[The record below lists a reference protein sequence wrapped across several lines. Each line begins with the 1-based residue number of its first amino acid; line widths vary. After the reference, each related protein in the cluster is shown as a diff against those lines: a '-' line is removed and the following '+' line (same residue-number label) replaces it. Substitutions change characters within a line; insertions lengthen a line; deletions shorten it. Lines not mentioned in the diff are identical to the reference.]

1 MKMTGGKT
9 TVIKT
14 VVFAVKDID
23 AAKKVYGKLLGVAP
37 VMDQPYYVQ
46 YNVGD
51 QEIGLDPSGRGA
63 GIYWK
68 VSDIRGTLKS
78 LVAAGAETR
87 QDVTDVGGRLIAKV
101 ADPAGNVI
109 GLLQTT

>member
-1 MKMTGGKT
+1 MKN
-9 TVIKT
+9 VIKT
-14 VVFAVKDID
+14 IVFAVKDIN
-23 AAKKVYGKLLGVAP
+23 AAKKFYGKLLGADP

-46 YNVGD
+46 YNLGE

-68 VSDIRGTLKS
+68 VSDIRRTLRS
-78 LVAAGAETR
+78 LLDGGAEVR
-87 QDVTDVGGRLIAKV
+87 QEVTDVGGRLIAKV

-109 GLLQTT
+109 GLLQTS